1 MIFQSSGNSRSKRL
15 WGRGRENESV
25 SSPLP
30 LNQVILL
37 PLDHI
42 VPNSGQ
48 PRRFFSEE
56 SLREL
61 AQSIEENGLLQPIT
75 VRAPEESGDSKNE
88 YYELIAGERRL
99 RAFRLLGREEIPA
112 IVERFDSMKSHV
124 LALIENIQRDDL
136 SYFDQAIAIR
146 NLMEE
151 HSLTQAEVSRRLGM
165 AQSTVANK
173 LRLLKLDAG
182 LRAQISA
189 AGFTERHARCLLLL
203 PDPDLQ
209 KTAVEEIIRRGM
221 NVAQTEQYIR
231 RLTQA
236 GTIQGQARPHQSHR
250 FVPKDVRIF
259 VNTINH
265 AIETMQNAGIE
276 ASAEHD
282 EDEHFIHYSIRIAK
296 GLISD
301 TSPSPQEKSDPVEV
315 LSR

>member
-1 MIFQSSGNSRSKRL
+1 MIFQSSGNGRPRRL
-15 WGRGRENESV
+15 WGRDRENEPAP
-25 SSPLP
+25 SPAL
-30 LNQVILL
+30 LNQVVLL
-37 PLDHI
+37 PLERI

-48 PRRFFSEE
+48 PRRSFSEE

-61 AQSIEENGLLQPIT
+61 AQSIQENGLLQPIT
-75 VRAPEESGDSKNE
+75 VRAPEKDGNGS
-88 YYELIAGERRL
+88 YELIAGERRL

-112 IVERFDSMKSHV
+112 IVERFDGLQSHM

-136 SYFDQAIAIR
+136 GYFDQALAIR

-151 HSLTQAEVSRRLGM
+151 HALTQADIAHRLGM

-173 LRLLKLDAG
+173 LRLLKLDAE
-182 LRAQISA
+182 LRAQITA

-203 PDPDLQ
+203 PSPELQ
-209 KTAVEEIIRRGM
+209 KAAVEEIIRRGM
-221 NVAQTEQYIR
+221 NVAQTEQYIQ
-231 RLTQA
+231 RLIQS
-236 GTIQGQARPHQSHR
+236 GTPAGQAPPRQSRR

-276 ASAEHD
+276 ASAEHE

-296 GLISD
+296 ELNPHD
-301 TSPSPQEKSDPVEV
+301 PSSSRKKPDSAEV